1 MQLEGTA
8 EYILQI
14 LNNIQVSLF
23 TRDQLVT
30 ILANMSGLP
39 ESRSNI
45 VGTGGLK
52 TMIKQLNIE
61 INQKTEFSGSELG
74 AITRILK
81 KSAIGLSRGFNGF
94 LLLEIVSKCSIG
106 YGQSLCCSPVE
117 CEEAVSMGAVERLV
131 QLCECPASRNY
142 SDSVLVAALAA
153 LRKMAS
159 FITLDV
165 SESFVGSSL
174 VDSFNELSRIH
185 ESYV

>member
-81 KSAIGLSRGFNGF
+81 KSAIGLSR
-94 LLLEIVSKCSIG
+94 
-106 YGQSLCCSPVE
+106 LCCSPVE